1 MKKALVLKDKSYT
14 VVLREEDKY
23 YISLGEFLFEL
34 STSQE
39 IWKIKYVDLISE
51 GLITLKELSPLLDG
65 SVIEFRHL
73 EKYSADIKN
82 FIC

>member
-1 MKKALVLKDKSYT
+1 MKKALVLKDKDYT
-14 VVLREEDKY
+14 VVLREGDKY
-23 YISLGEFLFEL
+23 YVSLGEFLFEL
-34 STSQE
+34 SNSQE
-39 IWKIKYVDLISE
+39 MWKIKYVDLISE
-51 GLITLKELSPLLDG
+51 GLISLKELSPLLGG